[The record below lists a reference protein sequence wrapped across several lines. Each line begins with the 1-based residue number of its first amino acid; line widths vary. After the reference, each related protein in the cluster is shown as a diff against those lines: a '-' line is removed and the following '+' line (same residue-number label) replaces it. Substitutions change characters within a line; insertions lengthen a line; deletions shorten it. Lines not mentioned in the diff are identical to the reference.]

1 MVFVEEKGFAFV
13 VDLKEAEAVFVFV
26 LDCPVDL
33 GLKMESPRLGVG
45 GDDLRALVCI
55 GV

>member
-1 MVFVEEKGFAFV
+1 MEEKGFAFV
-13 VDLKEAEAVFVFV
+13 VDLKEAEAIIVLV

-33 GLKMESPRLGVG
+33 GLKTESPRLGVG
-45 GDDLRALVCI
+45 GDDLRELVCI